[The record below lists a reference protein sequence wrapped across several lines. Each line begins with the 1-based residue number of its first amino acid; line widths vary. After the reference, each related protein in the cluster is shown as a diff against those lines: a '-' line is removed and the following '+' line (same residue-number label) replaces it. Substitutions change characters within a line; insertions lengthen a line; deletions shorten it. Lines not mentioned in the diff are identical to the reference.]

1 MNATKLSISL
11 DAASMRLLD
20 LVKETYKCS
29 NRSQAIARTL
39 ELFKEVSEQQA
50 LEDAYALSGVQ
61 DSDMNANFSFAQ
73 SDGLADETW

>member
-1 MNATKLSISL
+1 
-11 DAASMRLLD
+11 
-20 LVKETYKCS
+20 
-29 NRSQAIARTL
+29 
-39 ELFKEVSEQQA
+39 